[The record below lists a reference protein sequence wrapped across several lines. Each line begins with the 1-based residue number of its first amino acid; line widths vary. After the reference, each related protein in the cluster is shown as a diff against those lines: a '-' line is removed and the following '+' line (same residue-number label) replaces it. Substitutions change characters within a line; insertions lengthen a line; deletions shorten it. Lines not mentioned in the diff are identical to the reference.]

1 MENYTQMFQDS
12 VLNFFKE
19 HNVKTLKLN
28 EKIFIDKQEAYAA
41 IIGLCE
47 EILQKGD
54 IKGNR
59 FHLNNYAKY
68 VEANKVGFAL
78 FDKPIRVE
86 MECSPNWSFASTTI
100 VCSYFGFDIETIK
113 QNNKE
118 RFQKFMDMIDA
129 IEISAG
135 VEKDTIKVNFA
146 VNDVWSE

>member
-1 MENYTQMFQDS
+1 M
-12 VLNFFKE
+12 NFFKE

-28 EKIFIDKQEAYAA
+28 EKTYIDKQEVYAA
-41 IIGLCE
+41 IIGLCD

-54 IKGNR
+54 IKGEY
-59 FHLNNYAKY
+59 FHLANYAKY

-86 MECSPNWSFASTTI
+86 MECGQNWSFASTTI
-100 VCSYFGFDIETIK
+100 ICSYFGFDIETIK

-118 RFQKFMDMIDA
+118 QFQKFMDLIDF

-135 VEKDTIKVNFA
+135 AEKNTIRVNFA